1 MIIWKLDSDS
11 ISFVKNDKIQTLLGP
26 YYVPLLLC

>member
-1 MIIWKLDSDS
+1 MIIWKWDSDS

-26 YYVPLLLC
+26 YYVLLFLC